1 MPSSIKYRIYHNYPL
16 ERLQREA
23 MQLER
28 VFCNVPLTV
37 QQARTNRRVYSELSE
52 ELQLR
57 GAQ

>member
-1 MPSSIKYRIYHNYPL
+1 MPAIKYRIYHNYPL